1 MISIYDLIY
10 LIKRALISNHTVVDL
25 KDLKVID
32 KNYHGNKYKRKISED
47 LYIKQHRP
55 AECKEASV
63 IWNFLTEQL
72 ILISVTE
79 NVIKIF

>member
-1 MISIYDLIY
+1 MISIYDLVY
-10 LIKRALISNHTVVDL
+10 LIKRALISNHPVVDL

-63 IWNFLTEQL
+63 QLKLFNWTVNF
-72 ILISVTE
+72 
-79 NVIKIF
+79 N